1 MSFFDFARFINCSFE
16 KADIQFSCF
25 AGSILENTDFTNA
38 ELLINNFTGI
48 VTQGG
53 SFNDSDLYASRFIA
67 CNINNTPIQNCNIQ
81 KTSFIRNSYHAVSFK
96 ASNTREA
103 YFDGDIP
110 Q

>member
-1 MSFFDFARFINCSFE
+1 MSFFDFARFISCTFE

-25 AGSILENTDFTNA
+25 AGSSFKETDFINA

-53 SFNDSDLYASRFIA
+53 SFNDSDLYASRFIS
-67 CNINNTPIQNCNIQ
+67 CSLNETPIQNCNIQ
-81 KTSFIRNSYHAVSFK
+81 KTSFLRNSYDAVSFK